1 MAQPP
6 TPASTQATTTAPAP
20 PVGGSQRSR
29 IQRTAEEWRT
39 TSARE
44 RERAK
49 RLRAR
54 AARDLAQAQ
63 AIEDEVAE
71 VEAIA
76 KRLDWMAG

>member
-6 TPASTQATTTAPAP
+6 TPTAATPATTTPAP

-39 TSARE
+39 TSAKE
-44 RERAK
+44 RERAS